1 MKFLNTGIVL
11 LVLLAIP
18 GLARAQAG
26 SPNTATPAAQPPS
39 TSSDNSLKVAP
50 GALIPA
56 ELVKS
61 LDSKKVK
68 EGDPVNAKVSMD
80 LLSGGKIAIPRE
92 SKLVGHVTEA
102 KARGKGESEST
113 LGVVFDRLILKNGQ
127 EVPVHAI
134 VQAVGAPLVSVAA
147 GENERIASAGS
158 PNVNAGGQFGGMPN
172 PQMPRG
178 AGGSQDS
185 GPANVARV
193 QPLAPNATGVV
204 GISGLTLRNTSSVSS
219 VLASEKK
226 NVKLDPGTQL
236 LLRTANP

>member
-1 MKFLNTGIVL
+1 MKFLNNGIVL
-11 LVLLAIP
+11 LVLFAITGP
-18 GLARAQAG
+18 VSAQTG
-26 SPNTATPAAQPPS
+26 SPDTVAPVAQQPS
-39 TSSDNSLKVAP
+39 ASDNSFKVAP

-68 EGDPVNAKVSMD
+68 EGDPVSAKVSMD

-102 KARGKGESEST
+102 KGRGRGESEST
-113 LGVVFDRLILKNGQ
+113 LGVIFDGLILKNGQ
-127 EVPVHAI
+127 QVPLHAI
-134 VQAVGAPLVSVAA
+134 VQAVGAPITSVAA
-147 GENERIASAGS
+147 GENERIPTAGS
-158 PNVNAGGQFGGMPN
+158 PNVNAGGVYGGMPN

-178 AGGSQDS
+178 SGSPQDS
-185 GPANVARV
+185 GPGNVAKV
-193 QPLAPNATGVV
+193 QPLPPNATGVV
-204 GISGLTLRNTSSVSS
+204 GISGLTLRNISSVSS

-226 NVKLDPGTQL
+226 NVKLDSGTQL

>member
-1 MKFLNTGIVL
+1 MNFLNRGIVL
-11 LVLLAIP
+11 IVLLAITGP
-18 GLARAQAG
+18 VSAQSG
-26 SPNTATPAAQPPS
+26 SPDTASTAAQQPS
-39 TSSDNSLKVAP
+39 TASDNSLKIAP

-113 LGVVFDRLILKNGQ
+113 LGVVFDRLILKNGH

-178 AGGSQDS
+178 SGSPQDS
-185 GPANVARV
+185 GPGDITRV

-226 NVKLDPGTQL
+226 NVKLDSGTQL
-236 LLRTANP
+236 LLRIASP